1 MIPTEKMGAAIRAT
15 RAILDMN
22 QGEFA
27 KLVGLSRPTI
37 ARLEENPLKSKAHNY
52 LRVQQLV
59 EKTLVDLISD
69 PNK

>member
-52 LRVQQLV
+52 LRVQNIVQQ
-59 EKTLVDLISD
+59 TLDDLTK
-69 PNK
+69 N